1 MRNTILIQILKTL
14 SKKEF
19 REFERLVNS
28 PFFSSGRNYF
38 PFLRELKKL
47 YPEFNSDKLDKNYLH
62 SRLYPGSK
70 YNNQVMKNLINGL
83 TRLAEEFLFQI
94 NIKKEKADYYTML
107 SEELKIRR
115 VFAAGMKNIKKA
127 YSALKESGI
136 DTAYFKK
143 MFQILEIEKEI
154 YRNQNNNTAHV
165 EKFRQSTLIFL
176 CAYISQ
182 MVLVMHEMRA
192 HLSNE
197 NFYLNLSVL
206 TELAESETISKINNF
221 LNENLL
227 EYTAANSIFSNLLK
241 LYSGKINED
250 LFYGTW
256 KLFSENRC
264 IFNRAGQ
271 NHIYGYLQ
279 NISISLGAV
288 NRDKYRAETFRLMK
302 EMLENN
308 VFSASEDLPMS
319 PSKFRNILI
328 AALDAKEYRWCEDF
342 ISDYIRYLP
351 NEHMENMF
359 NYSIAKICF
368 AKKQFEESLTYLIK
382 VKYEMFALKYDIK
395 ALTLCIYYELG
406 YFEEALSLI
415 DTFKHFISDNKSLS
429 ERRKEV
435 QHNFV
440 NFTSELFKAKAGNKE
455 IDLIKL
461 RKKISGTNSVLNKL
475 WLLEK
480 INELI

>member
-1 MRNTILIQILKTL
+1 M
-14 SKKEF
+14 
-19 REFERLVNS
+19 
-28 PFFSSGRNYF
+28 
-38 PFLRELKKL
+38 
-47 YPEFNSDKLDKNYLH
+47 
-62 SRLYPGSK
+62 
-70 YNNQVMKNLINGL
+70 
-83 TRLAEEFLFQI
+83 
-94 NIKKEKADYYTML
+94 
-107 SEELKIRR
+107 
-115 VFAAGMKNIKKA
+115 
-127 YSALKESGI
+127 
-136 DTAYFKK
+136 
-143 MFQILEIEKEI
+143 
-154 YRNQNNNTAHV
+154 
-165 EKFRQSTLIFL
+165 
-176 CAYISQ
+176 
-182 MVLVMHEMRA
+182 
-192 HLSNE
+192 
-197 NFYLNLSVL
+197 
-206 TELAESETISKINNF
+206 
-221 LNENLL
+221 

-241 LYSGKINED
+241 LYSGKINEE

-256 KLFSENRC
+256 KLFSENRS

-288 NRDKYRAETFRLMK
+288 NRDKYRPETFRLMK

-342 ISDYIRYLP
+342 IRDYIRYLP

>member
-1 MRNTILIQILKTL
+1 MRNTTLIQMLKTFT
-14 SKKEF
+14 KNEWKEF
-19 REFERLVNS
+19 EKLVNS
-28 PFFSSGRNYF
+28 PFFSPGRNYF
-38 PFLRELKKL
+38 PFLRELKKFH
-47 YPEFNSDKLDKNYLH
+47 PEFNSGKLDMKYLY
-62 SRLYPGSK
+62 SRLYPGRK

-83 TRLAEEFLFQI
+83 TRLAEEFLFQM
-94 NIKKEKADYYTML
+94 NIKNEKAEYYSML
-107 SEELKIRR
+107 SEELKLRR

-127 YSALKESGI
+127 YSALNESGI
-136 DTAYFKK
+136 DTAYFRK
-143 MFQILEIEKEI
+143 MFQIVEIEKEI
-154 YRNQNNNTAHV
+154 YRNQNNNAAHA
-165 EKFRQSTLIFL
+165 EKFRQSTLVFL
-176 CAYISQ
+176 CSYISQ
-182 MVLVMHEMRA
+182 MAQVMHEMRA

-197 NFYLNLSVL
+197 NFYLNLSIL
-206 TELAESETISKINNF
+206 TELAESKTISKINNF
-221 LNENLL
+221 LSESLP
-227 EYTAANSIFSNLLK
+227 EYNAANSIFSNLVK

-250 LFYGTW
+250 LFYETW
-256 KLFSENRC
+256 KLFRENRN

-328 AALDAKEYRWCEDF
+328 TAIDAKEYGWCEDF
-342 ISDYIRYLP
+342 IRDYIRYLP
-351 NEHMENMF
+351 VEHRENML
-359 NYSIAKICF
+359 NYSFAKICF

-395 ALTLCIYYELG
+395 ALTLCIYYELD

-429 ERRKEV
+429 ERRKEF
-435 QHNFV
+435 QNNFV

-455 IDLIKL
+455 IDLVKL
-461 RKKISGTNSVLNKL
+461 RKNISGTNSVLNKQ

-480 INELI
+480 TNELI